1 MNDKNYFCINLP
13 IDVLRIDTNNFD
25 SELLKTMRIQN
36 KISNIHILNKKINYS
51 HDIFFSR
58 INCINKL
65 KVNSNRILTEKKNCI
80 EEKTELNRKINDI
93 SKRIKEIN
101 NRIQNYLNN
110 TNEINNI
117 IEKEKSSIMFIE
129 IKTKDLRFHIE
140 NIIPEKGQIE
150 SSIKDYKRKIY
161 QLNKEIHKLNLQKI
175 KNLK

>member
-1 MNDKNYFCINLP
+1 MNEKNYFCINIP
-13 IDVLRIDTNNFD
+13 IDILRIDTTNFD

-36 KISNIHILNKKINYS
+36 KKSNIHILNKKINCC

-65 KVNSNRILTEKKNCI
+65 KVNSNRILTEKQNCI
-80 EEKTELNRKINDI
+80 DEKSEINRKLNDI
-93 SKRIKEIN
+93 SKRIKEIKNKIKN
-101 NRIQNYLNN
+101 NLNN
-110 TNEINNI
+110 TNEINNN
-117 IEKEKSSIMFIE
+117 IEKEKSNIMFTE
-129 IKTKDLRFHIE
+129 IKTKELRFEIE
-140 NIIPEKGQIE
+140 KLIPEKGQIE